1 LHFATLSGKTYALRA
16 TDGKLVWRKPMGKY
30 SPVIATEK
38 TYFFA
43 LNGRATGV
51 RSHLLRVPA
60 VRQDIRDAVFRL
72 PSDCARYPMIEDPI
86 TKSGIGATRL
96 IPQPGSLHR

>member
-43 LNGRATGV
+43 LNGR
-51 RSHLLRVPA
+51 LLAYAGRNSPPPA
-60 VRQDIRDAVFRL
+60 
-72 PSDCARYPMIEDPI
+72 S
-86 TKSGIGATRL
+86 
-96 IPQPGSLHR
+96 